1 MPGHER
7 RRRNGHCSDAEQ
19 HSRRTA
25 TTQGTVAA
33 RRRLGGFTSGGTP
46 CAARI
51 AEPRRPKTL
60 FRFRGRSD
68 RVGSSAVVLCC
79 VHTVR
84 SSVTSSI
91 KRSARFGNARVTCL
105 AIRRPR
111 EHTQTDEAHVTA
123 HLTDQAG
130 LARNDRNA
138 RIPRNVVAIGSP
150 RPTDTVVMSGPCT
163 PMPDGWRNAAVSVIL
178 SVCQTR
184 QMRPRLPFVEQR

>member
-19 HSRRTA
+19 HGRRTA
-25 TTQGTVAA
+25 TTQGTAGA
-33 RRRLGGFTSGGTP
+33 RRRLGRLHIGRNYVRNTDRPAALPKNAVSLPRPFDSRWPLCG
-46 CAARI
+46 CAVLRS
-51 AEPRRPKTL
+51 RR
-60 FRFRGRSD
+60 
-68 RVGSSAVVLCC
+68 C
-79 VHTVR
+79 

-91 KRSARFGNARVTCL
+91 KCSARFGNARVTCL

-130 LARNDRNA
+130 RARNDRNA
-138 RIPRNVVAIGSP
+138 RIPRNVVAKGSP
-150 RPTDTVVMSGPCT
+150 RPADTVGMSGPCT
-163 PMPDGWRNAAVSVIL
+163 PKPDGWRNAAVSVIL

-184 QMRPRLPFVEQR
+184 QMRPRLPFVEHR